1 MGSLDGGM
9 GMNYFVGAYLNAQLT
24 GIEKAQVNR
33 VKLFTDAGWP
43 ARCLYTK
50 YNPKIHENATKF
62 GLQGRCFTLYDYFQ
76 EATDDEVVA
85 KDWVAYW
92 QTVCQFKLD
101 FVDIAPDIRIHDD
114 QGRYVAYAH
123 FATPTYEQLV
133 YVNYFDSDHQK
144 VKRDIYD
151 SRGFLS
157 QTKFLKEH
165 QRVQAEIFFNR
176 RGQVKIE
183 KTYQV
188 VNEQTVLKRIVLKDF
203 QQRDWFFNAEEEFQT
218 FFFNTLYEK
227 GDLYFCDKN
236 GYIGQAMANTA
247 DEVKV
252 CAVFHSTHARQQTD
266 VLGSPLKSSYR
277 VPLSQ
282 PEKFDRFVV
291 STALQKQDL
300 MARFDQLPPI
310 DVIPV
315 GYIQPTTVNLQ
326 QKQPHRIIGVA
337 RFSPEKQVL
346 HQIQVVERLVADFPD
361 VELHLFGFGSRP
373 EEQKLRDY
381 VRTHGLEHHVF
392 FRGFVTDLSAEYAQ
406 ASLQMV
412 TSNEEGFSLATLEA
426 LSFAVPV
433 ISYDI
438 RYGPTELIEDGVNGN
453 LVARDS
459 VDSLYQK
466 VRSYLQDPHLQ
477 KMYMENSLRLA
488 KRYTEA
494 ATKDKWQALLSA
506 MAGSRESKI
515 G

>member
-1 MGSLDGGM
+1 
-9 GMNYFVGAYLNAQLT
+9 MNYFVGAYLNGQLT

-33 VKLFTDAGWP
+33 VKLFADAGWP
-43 ARCLYTK
+43 AQCLYTK
-50 YNPKIHENATKF
+50 YNPKIHENAAKF

-76 EATDDEVVA
+76 GVTDDEVTSQ
-85 KDWVAYW
+85 DWVDYW
-92 QTVCQFKLD
+92 RTTCHFKLD
-101 FVDIAPDIRIHDD
+101 FVDIAPDIRIVDE

-123 FATPTYEQLV
+123 FAAKDYRQLV

-157 QTKFLKEH
+157 QTKFLKEQ
-165 QRVQAEIFFNR
+165 QRVQAEVFFNR
-176 RGQVKIE
+176 DGQIKIE
-183 KTYQV
+183 KTYQE
-188 VNEQTVLKRIVLKDF
+188 VNAQTVLKRIMLKDF
-203 QQRDWFFNAEEEFQT
+203 QQRDWYFDTEEEFQT
-218 FFFNTLYEK
+218 FFFNTLYEQ
-227 GDLYFCDKN
+227 GDIYFCDKN

-247 DEVKV
+247 DNVTV

-282 PEKFDRFVV
+282 PGKFDRFIV
-291 STALQKQDL
+291 STTLQKQDL
-300 MARFDQLPPI
+300 RARFDNLPPI

-315 GYIQPTTVNLQ
+315 GYIQPVTVDLQ
-326 QKQPHRIIGVA
+326 QKKRHRIIGVA

-346 HQIQVVERLVADFPD
+346 HQIQVVNRLVAEFPD

-381 VRTHGLEHHVF
+381 VREHHLEQHVF
-392 FRGFVTDLSAEYAQ
+392 FRGFVTDLSSEYAQ

-426 LSFAVPV
+426 LSFGVPV

-438 RYGPTELIEDGVNGN
+438 RYGPTELIEDGVSGN
-453 LVARDS
+453 LVERDN
-459 VDSLYQK
+459 VDQLYSA
-466 VRSYLQDPHLQ
+466 VRSYLQNPQLQ
-477 KMYMENSLRLA
+477 EAYMQNSLRLA
-488 KRYTEA
+488 KRYTEE
-494 ATKDKWQALLSA
+494 ATKEKWQHLLAAL
-506 MAGSRESKI
+506 GDRRDV
-515 G
+515 